1 MVSAV
6 QAPGG
11 CGGFVRKLQLSEG
24 FARTQVSNIQPKKA
38 LDLSNFP
45 RHCGFVAQGTRISER
60 RRLCDAKTQ
69 LTIPGAQP
77 SPSIRERFSA
87 GC

>member
-24 FARTQVSNIQPKKA
+24 FARTQVSNIQPK
-38 LDLSNFP
+38 
-45 RHCGFVAQGTRISER
+45 R
-60 RRLCDAKTQ
+60 RQIYATSHGIVGL
-69 LTIPGAQP
+69 
-77 SPSIRERFSA
+77 
-87 GC
+87 